1 MIYLAVCA
9 LHGKTPSTEYV
20 SKMDLEAVYKQSCR
34 HSMDS
39 ITFMAVKDCISAQ
52 AYPELF
58 PKWERSYTLATRKIL
73 LFELEREK
81 LISFMEREKIW
92 YLPMK
97 GIILQNYYPS
107 IGMRQMADNDIFFD
121 NTRRRDIKKYM
132 VDNGFSV
139 KTYGQGAHDVYL
151 KKPVF
156 NFEMHAYLYTES
168 FNDLFFRYY
177 QNAKDCLIKDDSNG
191 YGYHLS
197 KEDFY
202 IYIITHLFK
211 HFDHGGAGVRF
222 LMDIYTFVKAENN
235 FLDWEYI
242 KSELSKLDLAS
253 FEEGARRMA
262 FKLFSEECT
271 YFGADESLLD
281 DAERAILDYY
291 IGSGTYGTVANNVQ
305 GALSKLAEGKGTTN
319 KTKGKYILRRLFPN
333 MLYYKDAYPFL
344 YKYKVFIPFFLVY
357 RFFRAIIL
365 HPKKIISQLLIIKR
379 TK

>member
-197 KEDFY
+197 KEDQS
-202 IYIITHLFK
+202 I
-211 HFDHGGAGVRF
+211 
-222 LMDIYTFVKAENN
+222 
-235 FLDWEYI
+235 
-242 KSELSKLDLAS
+242 
-253 FEEGARRMA
+253 
-262 FKLFSEECT
+262 
-271 YFGADESLLD
+271 
-281 DAERAILDYY
+281 
-291 IGSGTYGTVANNVQ
+291 
-305 GALSKLAEGKGTTN
+305 
-319 KTKGKYILRRLFPN
+319 
-333 MLYYKDAYPFL
+333 
-344 YKYKVFIPFFLVY
+344 
-357 RFFRAIIL
+357 
-365 HPKKIISQLLIIKR
+365 
-379 TK
+379 